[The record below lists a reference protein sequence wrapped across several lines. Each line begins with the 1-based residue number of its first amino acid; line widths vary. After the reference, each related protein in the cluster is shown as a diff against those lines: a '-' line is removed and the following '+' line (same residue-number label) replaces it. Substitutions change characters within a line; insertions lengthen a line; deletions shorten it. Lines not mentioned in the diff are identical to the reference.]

1 MIRTQIMKSP
11 LVLSLL
17 ATSLLV
23 SSCGKYLDKYPDN
36 RMELRTP
43 ADASKLLVSAYP
55 EAHPAYLLEMY
66 SDNADEQNYA
76 TWSAADRFQEQAYLW
91 QDITEIRNQETPQQL
106 WDAHYTAITTANEVI
121 RHIQQ
126 AENKDAYVAQLAE
139 AKLCRA
145 YAMFQLSTVFC
156 QAYSPQ
162 TASQDLGLPYPEEP
176 EDRPGRSYTRG
187 TLAELYARIEKDLT
201 EGIADLTT
209 TYASPKFHFTPEAAH
224 AFAARFY
231 LYAQQYEKAIE
242 HADVALGSAPASKL
256 RDWAG
261 WNKLGFSGNVLPNEF
276 VKSSAKAN
284 LLLQVVA
291 TEWGGISI
299 PIQSGSKYAHGALI
313 STTETL
319 QTEGPWGQSGDA
331 FNYTVLN
338 NNGISKY
345 AVRKLP
351 YTPKYVDR
359 VAGIGIPYS
368 EYAVFTTDETL
379 LVRAEAKALLGR
391 YEDAVADLNI
401 ELSAFTKR
409 GLTLTLQQIRDFYTG
424 IKYYT
429 PTKPTPKKELHTSP
443 ALEATTQEPLLQ
455 AILQLRRILTIHEG
469 LRLQDVKRYGIT
481 IYRRR
486 VNVSNAVEEVTDSLQ
501 ARDPRLAIQ
510 LPQDVI
516 TAGLT
521 PNPRAK

>member
-1 MIRTQIMKSP
+1 MKRTILLP
-11 LVLSLL
+11 LL
-17 ATSLLV
+17 ASGLILT
-23 SSCGKYLDKYPDN
+23 SCGEYLDKYPDN
-36 RMELRTP
+36 RMELQTP

-66 SDNADEQNYA
+66 SDNTDEQDYA
-76 TWSAADRFQEQAYLW
+76 TWTAAGRFQEQAYLW
-91 QDITEIRNQETPQQL
+91 QDITEIRDQETPQQL

-121 RHIQQ
+121 RHIEK
-126 AENKDAYVAQLAE
+126 ATNKADYTAQLAE

-145 YAMFQLSTVFC
+145 YSIFQLSTVFC
-156 QAYSPQ
+156 QAYAPA
-162 TASQDLGLPYPEEP
+162 TASSDLGLPYPKEP
-176 EDRPGRSYTRG
+176 EDRPGRTYNRG
-187 TLAELYARIEKDLT
+187 TLAELYAQIEKDIT
-201 EGIADLTT
+201 EGINDLPT
-209 TYASPKFHFTPEAAH
+209 TYSSPKFHFTPEAAH

-231 LYAQQYEKAIE
+231 LYAQQYEKAIQ
-242 HADVALGSAPASKL
+242 HADIVLGSSPAGSL
-256 RDWAG
+256 RDWLS
-261 WNKLGFSGNVLPNEF
+261 WSKLGLSGNVQPNDY
-276 VKSSAKAN
+276 VKSTSKAN

-291 TEWGGISI
+291 SEWGGISI
-299 PIQSGSKYAHGALI
+299 PIVSGSKYAHGELI

-319 QTEGPWGQSGDA
+319 QTEGPWGKSGEVMS
-331 FNYTVLN
+331 YTVVN

-345 AVRKLP
+345 ALHKLP

-368 EYAVFTTDETL
+368 EYTVFTTDETL
-379 LVRAEAKALLGR
+379 LVRAEAKALLKR
-391 YEDAVADLNI
+391 YDEALADINT
-401 ELSAFTKR
+401 ELSVFTKK
-409 GLTLTLQQIRDFYTG
+409 GVTLTLQQIREFYQG

-429 PTKPTPKKELHTSP
+429 PTKPSPKKELHTTP
-443 ALEATTQEPLLQ
+443 ALESTTQEPLLQ
-455 AILQLRRILTIHEG
+455 AILQLRRIVTIHEG

-486 VNVSNAVEEVTDSLQ
+486 VNVSNAVEAVTDTLL

-521 PNPRAK
+521 PNPRTK

>member
-1 MIRTQIMKSP
+1 MNRI

-17 ATSLLV
+17 ASSVLLT
-23 SSCGKYLDKYPDN
+23 SCGQFLDKYPDN

-66 SDNADEQNYA
+66 SDNTDQQDYS
-76 TWSAADRFQEQAYLW
+76 TWTAADRFQEQAYLW

-126 AENKDAYVAQLAE
+126 VANPQDYTAQLAE

-156 QAYSPQ
+156 QAYHPS
-162 TASQDLGLPYPEEP
+162 TANQDLGLPYPEHP
-176 EDRPGRSYTRG
+176 EDRPGSTYQRG
-187 TLAELYARIEKDLT
+187 TLAELYAHIEKDLT
-201 EGIADLTT
+201 EGLTNLSS

-224 AFAARFY
+224 AFAARFF

-242 HADVALGSAPASKL
+242 HANAVLGSSPASNL
-256 RDWAG
+256 RDWASWSKIG
-261 WNKLGFSGNVLPNEF
+261 ISGNILPNEYIRAT
-276 VKSSAKAN
+276 SKAN
-284 LLLQVVA
+284 LFLQVVA

-299 PIQSGSKYAHGALI
+299 PILAGSKFAHGSLL
-313 STTETL
+313 STSETL
-319 QTEGPWGQSGDA
+319 QSEGPWGQSGDV

-345 AVRKLP
+345 ALQKFP
-351 YTPKYVDR
+351 YTAKYSDR

-368 EYAVFTTDETL
+368 EYPVFTTDETL
-379 LVRAEAKALLGR
+379 MVRAEAQARLGR
-391 YEDAVADLNI
+391 YEEALADINT
-401 ELSAFTKR
+401 ELSALSKR
-409 GLTLTLQQIRDFYTG
+409 GTTLTLQQIREFYAG
-424 IKYYT
+424 IRYYT
-429 PTKPTPKKELHTSP
+429 PQRPTPKKELHTTP

-455 AILQLRRILTIHEG
+455 AILHLRRILTIHEG
-469 LRLQDVKRYGIT
+469 LRLQDIKRYGIT

-486 VNVSNAVEEVTDSLQ
+486 VNVSNAVEEVSDSLV

-510 LPQDVI
+510 IPQDVI

-521 PNPRAK
+521 PNPRSK